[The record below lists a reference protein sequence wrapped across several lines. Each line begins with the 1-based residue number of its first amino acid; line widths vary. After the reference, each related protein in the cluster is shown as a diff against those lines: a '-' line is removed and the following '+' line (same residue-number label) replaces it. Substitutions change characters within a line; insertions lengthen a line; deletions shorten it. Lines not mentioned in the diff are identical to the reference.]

1 MHKTVENLLIG
12 RMKDEY
18 EKQIFDLKQLLEI
31 SKSLNS
37 TLDYNILIESI
48 LYTIMGQMK
57 VLKAA
62 LYAKKGIDSTR
73 FNLHRNYKGFEIEHD
88 HDYSIAEDA
97 PAMRLF
103 ARETRC
109 WTLPELRERL
119 GSLGGL
125 EPLEPMGPCLVVPLK
140 AKGVVNGLILLGE
153 QIVNDGFS
161 DYEKEYLLNIAILA
175 AIAINNAF
183 LFEMTTT
190 DMMTKLRL
198 KHYFYT
204 VLHEKME
211 ESAFSEKPLSVI
223 MSDID
228 FFKKF
233 NDTYGH
239 TCGDEVLKQVAKL
252 IQGQIRSI
260 DVAARYGGEE
270 FCVLLPDTDLQA
282 AAQIAERIGAA
293 RGDGPRV
300 RRPVPVGHHLAG
312 RRAVRPGPRHLGQ
325 IDHRPGRQGALPVQ
339 ADGPQQGHGGVM
351 TARVTAER
359 PPERTCGMP
368 ADPRPPS
375 MSLPF

>member
-12 RMKDEY
+12 KLKDEY
-18 EKQIFDLKQLLEI
+18 EKQIFDLRQLFEI

-37 TLDYNILIESI
+37 TLDYGILIESI

-73 FNLHRNYKGFEIEHD
+73 FNLHRNYKGFDIEHD

-97 PAMRLF
+97 QAMRLF

-125 EPLEPMGPCLVVPLK
+125 ESLESMQPCLVVPLK

-153 QIVNDGFS
+153 QIVNVGFS
-161 DYEKEYLLNIAILA
+161 DYEKEHLLNIAILA
-175 AIAINNAF
+175 SIAINNAF
-183 LFEMTTT
+183 LFELTTT

-204 VLHEKME
+204 VLQDKME

-223 MSDID
+223 MCDID
-228 FFKKF
+228 FFKQF

-239 TCGDEVLKQVAKL
+239 SCGDEVLRRVAKL
-252 IQGQIRSI
+252 IQYQIRSL

-270 FCVLLPDTDLQA
+270 FCVMLPDTDLPA
-282 AAQIAERIGAA
+282 AAQIAERIRHGIEEMVIDYEGQTMTVALSLGVA
-293 RGDGPRV
+293 KYDAERDVSAKSIIDRADKALY
-300 RRPVPVGHHLAG
+300 RSKQTG
-312 RRAVRPGPRHLGQ
+312 RNK
-325 IDHRPGRQGALPVQ
+325 
-339 ADGPQQGHGGVM
+339 
-351 TARVTAER
+351 VTA
-359 PPERTCGMP
+359 
-368 ADPRPPS
+368 AS
-375 MSLPF
+375 

>member
-1 MHKTVENLLIG
+1 VENSAVAQL
-12 RMKDEY
+12 RDEY
-18 EKQIFDLKQLLEI
+18 EKQIFDLRQLFEI

-37 TLDYNILIESI
+37 TLDYGILIESI

-73 FNLHRNYKGFEIEHD
+73 FNLHRNYKGFELEHD

-109 WTLPELRERL
+109 WTLEELRARF
-119 GSLGGL
+119 GNLGGL
-125 EPLEPMGPCLVVPLK
+125 EPLESMGPCLVVPLK

-153 QIVNDGFS
+153 QIVCDAFS
-161 DYEKEYLLNIAILA
+161 PYEKDYLLNIAILA
-175 AIAINNAF
+175 SIAINNAF

-190 DMMTKLRL
+190 DMMTKLRM

-204 VLHEKME
+204 VLLEKME

-223 MSDID
+223 MCDID

-239 TCGDEVLKQVAKL
+239 SCGDEVLKSVAKL
-252 IQGQIRSI
+252 IQNQTRTV

-270 FCVLLPDTDLQA
+270 FCMLLPDTDEVA
-282 AAQIAERIGAA
+282 ANLIAERI
-293 RGDGPRV
+293 
-300 RRPVPVGHHLAG
+300 
-312 RRAVRPGPRHLGQ
+312 
-325 IDHRPGRQGALPVQ
+325 RQGVEAMNIDYDGQTMSVTLSLGVARYDPDRDLTGKSVLDR
-339 ADGPQQGHGGVM
+339 ADKAMYLSKQNGRNQ
-351 TARVTAER
+351 VTVSR
-359 PPERTCGMP
+359 
-368 ADPRPPS
+368 
-375 MSLPF
+375 